1 MSRRLIITSARLSAS
16 ALVLSLA
23 ACEPGASRSPS
34 RSVMLDIVR
43 ITAKESADGPGKDGW
58 TQIVGGS
65 HTVHVSNQPSPY
77 GNGLEDQVTWG
88 VGATPADKNGLAFT
102 GNHDDQR
109 VAAEGVFEIGR
120 LRHFNCPSMD
130 NAWQADLTISM
141 AIAQVSDIVDFTFT
155 MQIETTP
162 NIIPCAYPGSTVCPD
177 RIILPSYYPTQSF
190 VVGGQRYTLEILGF
204 ADRFGEPWTEWFV
217 SEENG
222 TNWIQ
227 MFGRITAVPADYG
240 TAPPTKVRHTIGFK
254 R

>member
-1 MSRRLIITSARLSAS
+1 MSLRLIITSARLS

-34 RSVMLDIVR
+34 RSVMFDIVR
-43 ITAKESADGPGKDGW
+43 ITAKETADGPGKDGW

-88 VGATPADKNGLAFT
+88 ESVRPGDVNGLAFT
-102 GNHDDQR
+102 GSHDDQR
-109 VAAEGVFEIGR
+109 VSAEGVFEIGR
-120 LRHFNCPSMD
+120 LRHFNCPTY
-130 NAWQADLTISM
+130 ATGVARQADLTVSL
-141 AIAQVSDIVDFTFT
+141 AIAQLPNIVDFTFT
-155 MQIETTP
+155 MVIDETF
-162 NIIPCAYPGSTVCPD
+162 NELPCEYPGRTICPD

-240 TAPPTKVRHTIGFK
+240 KVPPARVRHTIGVK